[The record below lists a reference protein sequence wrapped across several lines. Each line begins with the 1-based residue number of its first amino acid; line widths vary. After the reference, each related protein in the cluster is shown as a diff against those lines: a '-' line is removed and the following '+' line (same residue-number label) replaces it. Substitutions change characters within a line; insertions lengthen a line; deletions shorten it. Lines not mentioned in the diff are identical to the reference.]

1 MDFAG
6 AGHPPAMI
14 VRPGTEPRLVESRS
28 MILGT
33 LPEVVEEEPTLEIEL
48 WAGDRI
54 ILYTDGITD
63 VFDSR
68 GKKLRIEGVQKIR
81 RETSLLPFH
90 EMREDILNRVAAWRQ
105 GQVTDDM
112 SLVLVEV

>member
-1 MDFAG
+1 
-6 AGHPPAMI
+6 
-14 VRPGTEPRLVESRS
+14 

-33 LPEVVEEEPTLEIEL
+33 LPEAVEEEPTLELEL
-48 WAGDRI
+48 RAGDRI
-54 ILYTDGITD
+54 ILHTDGITD

-68 GKKLRIEGVQKIR
+68 GKKPRIEGVQKIR
-81 RETSLLPFH
+81 RETSLLPFR

>member
-1 MDFAG
+1 
-6 AGHPPAMI
+6 MI
-14 VRPGTEPRLVESRS
+14 VRPRTEPRLVESRS

-33 LPEVVEEEPTLEIEL
+33 LPEAVEEEPTLELEL
-48 WAGDRI
+48 RAGDRI
-54 ILYTDGITD
+54 ILHTDGITD

-68 GKKLRIEGVQKIR
+68 GETLGIEGVQKIV

-90 EMREDILNRVAAWRQ
+90 EMREGVLNRVAAWRQ

-112 SLVLVEV
+112 SLSSWKCNQKLS